1 MDNFSHSPWFET
13 IIRML
18 KYFVARKKFREA
30 QKPYDV
36 KDVMEQYTS
45 GHADLLTRVRNLQF
59 SDTSS
64 VALGVEVFRSFHP
77 HRKKKKLHLL
87 IDTLERSRW

>member
-1 MDNFSHSPWFET
+1 MPTLGRAGALGAEMVCERFTCP
-13 IIRML
+13 L

-59 SDTSS
+59 RRYP
-64 VALGVEVFRSFHP
+64 VPVP
-77 HRKKKKLHLL
+77 
-87 IDTLERSRW
+87 